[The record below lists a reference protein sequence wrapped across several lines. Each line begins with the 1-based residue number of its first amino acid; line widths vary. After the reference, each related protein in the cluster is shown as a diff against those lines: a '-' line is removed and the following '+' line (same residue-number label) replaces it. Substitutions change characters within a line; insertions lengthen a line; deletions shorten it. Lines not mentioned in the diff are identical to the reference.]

1 MSSWN
6 LAWDAPTRMKRVF
19 FFLDL
24 EVLQLQFDQ
33 FNPLQTFTLIWE
45 IKTQFQTIG
54 EVAKINPILF
64 NLEVSVP
71 KFIYLFYL

>member
-6 LAWDAPTRMKRVF
+6 LAWDAPTQMKRVF

-33 FNPLQTFTLIWE
+33 FNPLQTFT
-45 IKTQFQTIG
+45 FQTIG